1 MVKEKK
7 KTLSKNFRENLK
19 NCECYD
25 CAHLGHKNC
34 GCCQ

>member
-1 MVKEKK
+1 MTINKEKLQK
-7 KTLSKNFRENLK
+7 NQRSKT
-19 NCECYD
+19 CDCYD